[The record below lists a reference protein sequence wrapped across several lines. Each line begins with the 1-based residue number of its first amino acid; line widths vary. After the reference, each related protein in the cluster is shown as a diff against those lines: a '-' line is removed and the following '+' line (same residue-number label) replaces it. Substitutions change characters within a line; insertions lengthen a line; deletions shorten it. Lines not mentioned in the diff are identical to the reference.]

1 MDPPVKESMGAPTHL
16 QRTVYAPSKLWT
28 RLKRRLHCRQS
39 REALNLTM
47 KDLLVPIQPVQ
58 E

>member
-1 MDPPVKESMGAPTHL
+1 MGVPTHL
-16 QRTVYAPSKLWT
+16 QRTAYAPNKELWT
-28 RLKRRLHCRQS
+28 RLTRCLHCRQS

-47 KDLLVPIQPVQ
+47 KDLLMHTRPFR